1 VVCYE
6 RKYSAFKFY
15 NLHKYKSGKT
25 YFWMI
30 FFYFKIDAKG
40 KVKSIDQRQGKFTK
54 QRNVNCRI
62 FDEGRCVLCLQRF
75 AVQTVQ
81 TERVGR

>member
-1 VVCYE
+1 VF
-6 RKYSAFKFY
+6 KYY
-15 NLHKYKSGKT
+15 NLNKYNNGKT

-30 FFYFKIDAKG
+30 FYFKIDAKG

-62 FDEGRCVLCLQRF
+62 FDEGRRVLC
-75 AVQTVQ
+75 V
-81 TERVGR
+81 